1 MYIEKSYRYNYGGR
15 HRLEVIYKSA
25 DVFCVS
31 DVALN
36 KDHAVS
42 LVKKYYRQ
50 IEEYIAADPVFQS
63 SLSPVMI
70 KKNAPPI
77 IQAMAEVS
85 KLSAIGPFSAVAGA
99 VAQFVGM
106 DLLDGC
112 SELILENGGDLFLKI
127 NEPKKVGLYAGEGS
141 LLNNFSITLE
151 PCKKPFGLAASSGTL
166 GHSLSLGNADLVVIS
181 ADDSIIADTFATAVC
196 NQIKTKKDALAV
208 INRYKDEPT
217 IQGIGIYIEEEL
229 CVWNLPLKVIT

>member
-25 DVFCVS
+25 DIFCVS

-36 KDHAVS
+36 KDHVAS
-42 LVKKYYRQ
+42 LVKRYYCK
-50 IEEYIAADPVFQS
+50 IEEYVKIDPVFQS
-63 SLSPVMI
+63 SLRPVSVRE
-70 KKNAPPI
+70 NAPPI
-77 IQAMAEVS
+77 IQAMAEAS

-106 DLLDGC
+106 DLLGEC
-112 SELILENGGDLFLKI
+112 TEIILENGGDLFLKI
-127 NEPKKVGLYAGEGS
+127 KEPKKVGLYAGEGS

-151 PCKKPFGLAASSGTL
+151 PCKKPFGLAASSGKL

-181 ADDSIIADTFATAVC
+181 ADDSIIADTFATVVC
-196 NQIKTKKDALAV
+196 NQVKKKSDALAV
-208 INRYKDEPT
+208 INTYKDNPG
-217 IQGIGIYIEEEL
+217 IQGLGIYIEEEL
-229 CVWNLPLKVIT
+229 YVWNLALSII